1 MLRRLKK
8 KSGVTGPVNPHSF
21 RHGFAREY
29 LTNGGNLASLAD
41 TLGHS
46 DVHVTWQNYG
56 IFTIDELK
64 AEHAKYSPVAQ
75 LERQGIIK

>member
-1 MLRRLKK
+1 MLKRLKR
-8 KSGVTGPVNPHSF
+8 KSGVKGPVNPHSF

-46 DVHVTWQNYG
+46 DVRVTWASYAV
-56 IFTIDELK
+56 FTFDELK
-64 AEHAKYSPVAQ
+64 AAHARYSPVAQ
-75 LERQGIIK
+75 LERDGVI